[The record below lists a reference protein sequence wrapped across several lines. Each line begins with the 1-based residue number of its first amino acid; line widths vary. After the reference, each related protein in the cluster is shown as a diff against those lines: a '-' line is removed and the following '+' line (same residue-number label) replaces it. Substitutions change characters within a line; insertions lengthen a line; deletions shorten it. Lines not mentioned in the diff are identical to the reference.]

1 LFRKLKEKVY
11 QKRGQKLLAGQKAE
25 KANRY
30 FLKCIVY
37 NQSAENMFNLALS
50 YMALYQYA
58 EAEIYLRRIYKKLPQ
73 NELNALA
80 LIESLLLQR
89 KWHSLNTILPDLK
102 KKLPASDSIKKY
114 HTIISDAVE
123 REKYVSFRE
132 HIQFAFQEVD
142 QGNTNTALEHFLKA
156 ESYFNDSFDIIQNIG
171 IIYFQKSDY
180 NNAYKYFEKALSL
193 APGNLRIQKNLI
205 KTKKMINS
213 QK

>member
-1 LFRKLKEKVY
+1 MFRKLKEKIY
-11 QKRGQKLLAGQKAE
+11 QKKGQKLLAAQKAE
-25 KANRY
+25 KANKY
-30 FLKCIVY
+30 FLKCIVL
-37 NQSAENMFNLALS
+37 NQSAENLFNLALS
-50 YMALYQYA
+50 YMALYQYT
-58 EAEIYLRRIYKKLPQ
+58 EAEIYLRRIYEKLPQ

-102 KKLPASDSIKKY
+102 KNLPASDSIKKY
-114 HTIISDAVE
+114 NNIISDAVE
-123 REKYVSFRE
+123 REKYVNFRE

-142 QGNTNTALEHFLKA
+142 QGNTDAALEHFLKA
-156 ESYFNDSFDIIQNIG
+156 ETYFKDSFDIIQNIG

-180 NNAYKYFEKALSL
+180 DNAYKYFEKALSL